1 MEGQTR
7 KERERIARRDAIV
20 AAAETLFVEKGFDA
34 ASMDEV
40 AKRAEFTKRT
50 LYQYFPSKEDL
61 YAAAVLKGFRSMAE
75 SMVSA
80 GKDAPNGFARLRSY
94 FHAYYGFY
102 RDRPGTFSLVSRWG
116 YVKKRLDGDSEAKR
130 DLDLYNRRMFD
141 GIAAV
146 LREGIADGSVRT
158 DLPTDATV
166 YSLVFLITGFLTQL
180 SITGESFTGHFGL
193 DREAFCISTIDMA
206 LAALAPQPAN
216 AGPEKRRS
224 RDEKRSRII

>member
-7 KERERIARRDAIV
+7 KERERVARRDEIV
-20 AAAETLFVEKGFDA
+20 
-34 ASMDEV
+34 
-40 AKRAEFTKRT
+40 
-50 LYQYFPSKEDL
+50 
-61 YAAAVLKGFRSMAE
+61 AAAVLKGFRSMAE
-75 SMVSA
+75 SMENA
-80 GKDAPNGFARLRSY
+80 GKDAPDGFARLRRY

-102 RDRPGTFSLVSRWG
+102 RDRPGTFALVSRWG
-116 YVKKRLDGDSEAKR
+116 YVKKRLGGDSEAKR

-141 GIAAV
+141 RIAAV

-158 DLPTDATV
+158 DLPADATV

-206 LAALAPQPAN
+206 LAALAPRPAT
-216 AGPEKRRS
+216 AEPKKKEK
-224 RDEKRSRII
+224 KRW